1 MMNQK
6 LIIDNID
13 KKILS
18 YLMNDAR
25 ISFLSIAK
33 ECNISSAAINQRVK
47 KMTEA
52 GIIKGSKFMIA
63 PKVLGYDICA
73 FIGVYLD
80 QAHAYKSV
88 VNELKEITEIVE
100 CHYTT
105 GNYAIFLKLYCKNNE
120 HLMKILIDTIQN
132 IEGVSRTET
141 FISLEQTIERQIEV

>member
-1 MMNQK
+1 MNQK

-80 QAHAYKSV
+80 KAHAYKSV
-88 VNELKEITEIVE
+88 VNELKKINEIVE

-141 FISLEQTIERQIEV
+141 FISLEQTIDRQIEV

>member
-1 MMNQK
+1 MIQK

-33 ECNISSAAINQRVK
+33 KCKISSAAIHQRVK
-47 KMTEA
+47 KMTDA
-52 GIIKGSKFMIA
+52 GIIKGSKFTIN

-80 QAHAYKSV
+80 QAHVYKSV
-88 VNELKEITEIVE
+88 VNELKKINEVVE

-132 IEGVSRTET
+132 IKGVSRTET

>member
-1 MMNQK
+1 MFQK
-6 LIIDNID
+6 LTIDNID

-33 ECNISSAAINQRVK
+33 ECNISSAAIQQRVK
-47 KMTEA
+47 KMTDA
-52 GIIKGSKFMIA
+52 GIIKGSKFTIN

-73 FIGVYLD
+73 FIGVFLD
-80 QAHAYKSV
+80 KAHAYKSV
-88 VNELKEITEIVE
+88 VNELKKINEIVE

>member
-1 MMNQK
+1 MFRK
-6 LIIDNID
+6 LTIDNID

-33 ECNISSAAINQRVK
+33 ECNISSAAIQQRVK
-47 KMTEA
+47 KMTDA
-52 GIIKGSKFMIA
+52 GIIKGSKFTIS
-63 PKVLGYDICA
+63 PKVLGYDICV
-73 FIGVYLD
+73 FIGVFLD

-88 VNELKEITEIVE
+88 VNELMKINEIVE

-132 IEGVSRTET
+132 IQGVSRTET

>member
-1 MMNQK
+1 MNQK
-6 LIIDNID
+6 LIIDKID

-80 QAHAYKSV
+80 KAHAYKSV
-88 VNELKEITEIVE
+88 VNELKKINEIVE

>member
-1 MMNQK
+1 MFRK
-6 LIIDNID
+6 LTIDNID

-33 ECNISSAAINQRVK
+33 ECNISSAAIQQRVK
-47 KMTEA
+47 KMTDA
-52 GIIKGSKFMIA
+52 GIIKGSKFTIR

-73 FIGVYLD
+73 FIGVFLD
-80 QAHAYKSV
+80 KAHAYKSV
-88 VNELKEITEIVE
+88 VNELMKINEIVE

-132 IEGVSRTET
+132 IQGVSRTET

>member
-1 MMNQK
+1 MIQK

-33 ECNISSAAINQRVK
+33 KCKISSAAIHQRVK
-47 KMTEA
+47 KMTDA
-52 GIIKGSKFMIA
+52 GIIKGSKFTIN

-80 QAHAYKSV
+80 QAHVYKSV
-88 VNELKEITEIVE
+88 VNELKKINEIVE

-132 IEGVSRTET
+132 IKGVSRTET

>member
-1 MMNQK
+1 MFQK
-6 LIIDNID
+6 LTIDNID

-18 YLMNDAR
+18 YLMSDAR

-33 ECNISSAAINQRVK
+33 ECNISSAAIQQRVK
-47 KMTEA
+47 KMSEA
-52 GIIKGSKFMIA
+52 GIIKGSKFTIN

-73 FIGVYLD
+73 FIGVFLD

-88 VNELKEITEIVE
+88 VNELKTIKEVVE

-105 GNYAIFLKLYCKNNE
+105 GNYAIFLKLFCKNNE
-120 HLMKILIDTIQN
+120 HLMKVLIDTIQN